1 MSDELLICFLRARK
15 HDVNRSFNLVSNCTY
30 DYLLIKSKVFF
41 FGFKLQNYYRMT
53 KVYPE
58 LLNNLRFKEFNHII
72 NLGYF
77 YASPKPEQ
85 NGSRVMIARFGTVP

>member
-1 MSDELLICFLRARK
+1 
-15 HDVNRSFNLVSNCTY
+15 
-30 DYLLIKSKVFF
+30 
-41 FGFKLQNYYRMT
+41 MT

-85 NGSRVMIARFGTVP
+85 HGSRVMIARFGTVP